1 MAPYSIEWNRQE
13 RESLMAKIY
22 NDASIHQTIQKI
34 VECIVSCSTNGGKVI
49 TAGNGGSAAQSQ
61 HFVAELVGRM
71 KNNRRALPAI
81 SLSADVSTLT
91 CIGNDFGFERCFSRQ
106 LEGIA
111 SEKDLFI
118 AFTTS
123 GNSRNILEA
132 LNVCNASNIESIV
145 ISGVTEAPIRSLCNN
160 ILEIPSKNTPLIQE
174 AQLVISHVICECVEK
189 IIQKTELTDN
199 WDTIVELATQGYQY
213 LILDRDGVVNEVKA
227 NGYIKQYADFRFATG
242 FAHNIER
249 ISKAFKRIFITTN
262 QRGVG
267 LGLMTQADLD
277 NIHKRMLADISSMGG
292 HIDKVYTS
300 IGTDSSDEFR
310 KPNVGMALQI
320 KKDYSEVDF
329 KKTVVVGDSYSDR
342 LFAENIGALYIQIL

>member
-13 RESLMAKIY
+13 RESLMTKIY
-22 NDASIHQTIQKI
+22 NDASIQQTVQKI
-34 VECIVSCSTNGGKVI
+34 VESIVSCYNFGGKVI

-71 KNNRRALPAI
+71 KRNRCAIPAI

-123 GNSRNILEA
+123 GRSRNILEA
-132 LNVCNASNIESIV
+132 LNVCNASNIESSV
-145 ISGVTEAPIRSLCNN
+145 ISGVTEAPIRRLCNN
-160 ILEIPSKNTPLIQE
+160 ILEIPSRNTPLIQE
-174 AQLVISHVICECVEK
+174 AQLVISHVICECVEQ

-249 ISKAFKRIFITTN
+249 ISKAYKRIFITTN

-267 LGLMTQADLD
+267 MGLMSREELD
-277 NIHKRMLADISSMGG
+277 DIHKCMLADISSMGG

-300 IGTDSSDEFR
+300 IGTDSTDNCR

-320 KKDYSEVDF
+320 QKDYPEVDF
-329 KKTVVVGDSYSDR
+329 AKTVVVGDSFSDR
-342 LFAENIGALYIQIL
+342 LFAENISVKYVQI

>member
-13 RESLMAKIY
+13 RESLMTKIY
-22 NDASIHQTIQKI
+22 NDASIQQTVQKI
-34 VECIVSCSTNGGKVI
+34 VESIVSCYNFGGKVI

-61 HFVAELVGRM
+61 HFVAELIGRM
-71 KNNRRALPAI
+71 KNNRRAIPAI

-111 SEKDLFI
+111 LEKDLFI

-123 GNSRNILEA
+123 GKSRNILEA
-132 LNVCNASNIESIV
+132 LNVCNARNIESIV
-145 ISGVTEAPIRSLCNN
+145 ISGVTEAPIRRLCNN
-160 ILEIPSKNTPLIQE
+160 ILEIPSKNTPFIQE
-174 AQLVISHVICECVEK
+174 AQLVISHVICECVEQ

-199 WDTIVELATQGYQY
+199 WDRIVELASQGYQY
-213 LILDRDGVVNEVKA
+213 LILDRDGVVNDVKA

-242 FAHNIER
+242 FASNIER
-249 ISKAFKRIFITTN
+249 ISKTYKRIFITTN

-267 LGLMTQADLD
+267 LGLMLREELD
-277 NIHKRMLADISSMGG
+277 DIHKCMLADISSMGG

-300 IGTDSSDEFR
+300 LGIDSTDNCR

-320 KKDYSEVDF
+320 QKDYPEVDF
-329 KKTVVVGDSYSDR
+329 AKTVVVGDSYSDR
-342 LFAENIGALYIQIL
+342 LFAENIGVKYVQI